1 MFDPGWYTAH
11 GLVHTQVLE
20 PGADVASTG
29 QAVQT
34 SELPLVPKEV
44 KFALHTH
51 EVWP

>member
-1 MFDPGWYTAH
+1 VFGPGWYTAH

-20 PGADVASTG
+20 PGAEVASAG

-34 SELPLVPKEV
+34 SEAPLPTEV